1 MLVLANDEAQAVGSE
16 TNPKAPDDGVSILAN
31 APNHFLKSLPPTS
44 ARMLQ
49 PFLTLVNHRSGTI
62 LSKTGQVV
70 DRIYFPYSGIVS
82 YTVAFSTGEVVEAGM
97 IGYNSVVGTSAL
109 LVDCQFTND
118 AIVQVNMRGAAV
130 EVGKFKQLLAEGHAV
145 RDSLALHEDMMLAQA
160 QQIAA
165 CNAVHDLD
173 QRLSRWLLQARD
185 LLESDLMPL
194 TQELLAQMLGVHRSS
209 VTLVARRLQ
218 EAGLIDYHHGKIQ
231 ILDADGLR
239 EVSCE
244 CYAALNAHFHRIIGW
259 NPDRHWAR

>member
-1 MLVLANDEAQAVGSE
+1 MGSE
-16 TNPKAPDDGVSILAN
+16 TNSKAPDGDVSILAN
-31 APNHFLKSLPPTS
+31 APNHFLKSLPPTN

-49 PFLTLVNHRSGTI
+49 PFLKLVNHRSGTS
-62 LSKTGQVV
+62 LSKTGQTIN
-70 DRIYFPYSGIVS
+70 RIYFPFSGIVS

-97 IGYNSVVGTSAL
+97 IGCNSVVGAGAPL
-109 LVDCQFTND
+109 DDCLFTND
-118 AIVQVNMRGAAV
+118 ATVQVNMTGTAV
-130 EVGKFKQLLAEGHAV
+130 EVGKFKQLLAESDAF
-145 RDSLALHEDMMLAQA
+145 RDSLARHEEMTLAQA

-185 LLESDLMPL
+185 LLDSDLLPL

-218 EAGLIDYHHGKIQ
+218 QAGLIDYHHGKIR
-231 ILDADGLR
+231 ILDVDGLK

-259 NPDRHWAR
+259 YPNRHCAGQHGFSTR